1 MKRSVTKK
9 PKLTQW
15 FDGSVKPVRDGV
27 YQRRTFSGDV
37 LYWQF
42 KDGFWRWG
50 GAVSAYSVV
59 LNEPVRSNRQNLP
72 WRGLAQK
79 PEVQP

>member
-9 PKLTQW
+9 PKLTKW
-15 FDGSVKPVRDGV
+15 FDGSVKPARDGV
-27 YQRRTFSGDV
+27 YQRRTASGDV

-42 KDGFWRWG
+42 KGGFWRWG
-50 GAVSAYSVV
+50 GAISAHDVV
-59 LNEPVRSNRQNLP
+59 LNQIEHSNRPNLP